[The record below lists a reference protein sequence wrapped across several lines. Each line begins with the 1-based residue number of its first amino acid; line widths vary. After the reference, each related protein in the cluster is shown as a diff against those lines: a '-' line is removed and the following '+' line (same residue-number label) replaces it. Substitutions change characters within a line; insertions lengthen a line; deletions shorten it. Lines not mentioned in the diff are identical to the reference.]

1 MWFLKANTAAFSLA
15 LVKVPNA
22 PKLIKLLYKK
32 TWQTSY
38 GPNCHKTITF
48 TVLHQSEM
56 TRHLQSA

>member
-1 MWFLKANTAAFSLA
+1 MWFLEVNTAFYLV

-22 PKLIKLLYKK
+22 PMLIKLQYKK

-48 TVLHQSEM
+48 TFLHQSEM
-56 TRHLQSA
+56 TRHPQSA